1 MTTTSMGFTWAKGS
15 FVTSIE
21 RFFVDAAK
29 WRAVLASPRRRE
41 AAQAVAMGVGMVLNA
56 HALLLL
62 TLYGVRERAMMVAAE
77 SD

>member
-1 MTTTSMGFTWAKGS
+1 MAG
-15 FVTSIE
+15 
-21 RFFVDAAK
+21 
-29 WRAVLASPRRRE
+29 AVLASPRRRGV
-41 AAQAVAMGVGMVLNA
+41 AQAVAMGVGMVLNA